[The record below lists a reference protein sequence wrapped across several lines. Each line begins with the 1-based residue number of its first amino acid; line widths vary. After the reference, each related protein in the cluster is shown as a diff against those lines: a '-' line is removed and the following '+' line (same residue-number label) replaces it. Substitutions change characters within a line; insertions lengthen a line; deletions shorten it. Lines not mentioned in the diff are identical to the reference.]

1 MDIEQVVR
9 KIVAEIADTEED
21 AIKPE
26 TNFAEDLGMDSMDA
40 IEAMVLI
47 ESELDIDLLESSV
60 ENVSTFGELVEE
72 LTKLITSEAGS
83 AGSSEVQ

>member
-9 KIVAEIADTEED
+9 KIIAEISGTKED
-21 AIKPE
+21 AIKRE
-26 TNFAEDLGMDSMDA
+26 TQFADDLGMDSMDA

-60 ENVSTFGELVEE
+60 EGVSTFGELVDE
-72 LTKLITSEAGS
+72 LTKLIASEADS
-83 AGSSEVQ
+83 VESS